1 MKHDFEAPKYSGS
14 TKSKL
19 SITIQF
25 DEEEKGTLSLYV
37 VSKFVGHR
45 RMDKK
50 MWLGPNLDFYR
61 KAPIF

>member
-1 MKHDFEAPKYSGS
+1 MKHDFEAAKHSER
-14 TKSKL
+14 TKNKL

-50 MWLGPNLDFYR
+50 CGWDLT
-61 KAPIF
+61 